1 MPRSKNPIQP
11 PQVIIHPGHG
21 GQITSLNNN
30 DVISGRGGKI
40 NNHSGNVTY
49 RELVAVYKHEYLDP
63 NTKKLEKVHVAAR
76 LVAQI
81 RSSGGRFLKVNS
93 DNLCCFIEIGDQMA
107 WKSKLILFCL
117 VFGLF

>member
-1 MPRSKNPIQP
+1 MLEKIGNQK
-11 PQVIIHPGHG
+11 IINFLFGKRLETKTNYKAKP
-21 GQITSLNNN
+21 
-30 DVISGRGGKI
+30 GKI
-40 NNHSGNVTY
+40 LETKKITKS
-49 RELVAVYKHEYLDP
+49 

-81 RSSGGRFLKVNS
+81 RSSGGRFLKVDS

-117 VFGLF
+117 VFGLFLN